1 MNFLSAT
8 RPATSKCDVC
18 PVRENGICGAA
29 DRQALAE
36 LDRHSHLKNFE
47 RGQTIMSPEH
57 NPPFVG
63 IVVQGVVKLVN
74 NRADGGESIVGLLYP
89 SAFCGR
95 LTTERLGFSCEAVTD
110 AAICCIDRTVFDKL
124 LAAQPAIEARLL
136 KATMD
141 ELDWMRV
148 WLALI
153 SGRTTMQR
161 LTTFLAVM
169 ASRAGTSTGQET
181 ATRDG
186 AYVKLILDRRDL
198 AEVLG
203 TTVETLSRN
212 FQSLARQNIIEV
224 KGSRLFRVIDQNR
237 LICESGETGRT
248 ISRVAEGRPY
258 IDPDSARPCGTS
270 STAADRDLEDVS
282 DKRRVG

>member
-1 MNFLSAT
+1 MNILPAT
-8 RPATSKCDVC
+8 RPATSKCEVC
-18 PVRENGICGAA
+18 PVRKNGICGAA
-29 DRQALAE
+29 DRPALTE

-47 RGQTIMSPEH
+47 RSQTIMSPEH

-95 LTTERLGFSCEAVTD
+95 MTTERLGFSYEAVTD

-136 KATMD
+136 RATMD

-148 WLALI
+148 WLALT

-169 ASRAGTSTGQET
+169 ASRAGASAGKET

-186 AYVKLILDRRDL
+186 VYVKLVLDRRDL

-248 ISRVAEGRPY
+248 ISRVADGRPY
-258 IDPDSARPCGTS
+258 IDPDSVRPCGTPS
-270 STAADRDLEDVS
+270 ADRDLEDVS
-282 DKRRVG
+282 DKRRIG